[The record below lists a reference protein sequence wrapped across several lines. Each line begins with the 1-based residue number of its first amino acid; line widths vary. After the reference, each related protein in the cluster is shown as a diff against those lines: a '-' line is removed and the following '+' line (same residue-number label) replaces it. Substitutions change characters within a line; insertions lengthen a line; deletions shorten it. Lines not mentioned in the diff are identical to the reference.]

1 MPSSSDPRPPP
12 QDPSRRPRVPGVE
25 STDGPAQRG
34 EAGLWEVVLLA
45 CVRFSWG
52 SGPGTLAP
60 HWADSCPSPSRGAR
74 RARAG
79 TAGGQ
84 GAPQS
89 WQGAEGPCRG
99 EGWHPAGRGWAWG
112 AGPAPLPA
120 EPQPL
125 SAGGGGGAGT
135 SRPQLRI
142 QVRGGEA
149 GSGLSWGRGHPMT
162 ASPPLPSA
170 LPRATPHPAGS
181 GTSTQNQSRNRTSR
195 MEASGR
201 FASPLL
207 PEPRQSV
214 LYACPTA
221 PCPGALPDPPGH
233 PAPFRPHPCRSH
245 PPRPRK
251 PAASLPASLTP
262 CPSWARSCTPSCA
275 VRTSAFGR
283 P

>member
-120 EPQPL
+120 EPHL
-125 SAGGGGGAGT
+125 
-135 SRPQLRI
+135 RPQ
-142 QVRGGEA
+142 GE
-149 GSGLSWGRGHPMT
+149 
-162 ASPPLPSA
+162 
-170 LPRATPHPAGS
+170 
-181 GTSTQNQSRNRTSR
+181 
-195 MEASGR
+195 EA
-201 FASPLL
+201 
-207 PEPRQSV
+207 E
-214 LYACPTA
+214 
-221 PCPGALPDPPGH
+221 
-233 PAPFRPHPCRSH
+233 PAPADRSSES
-245 PPRPRK
+245 RYG
-251 PAASLPASLTP
+251 
-262 CPSWARSCTPSCA
+262 A
-275 VRTSAFGR
+275 VRQGLGCRGAVGT